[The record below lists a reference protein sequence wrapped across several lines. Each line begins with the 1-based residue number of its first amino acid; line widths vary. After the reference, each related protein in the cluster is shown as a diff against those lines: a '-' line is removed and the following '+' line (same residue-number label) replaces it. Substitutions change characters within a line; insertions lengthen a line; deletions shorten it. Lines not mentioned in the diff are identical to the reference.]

1 LKGFIKNCQFVA
13 VIKLRENKMVEH
25 LTTENFEK
33 EILKSDL
40 PVVVD
45 FYADWCMPCKMMAPI
60 FEKLSKEFEGK
71 VKFLKLDTQAE
82 SSIASDAEVRSI
94 PTLIF
99 MKDGK
104 AIGKTVGMLDEDALR
119 EKINSVFEN

>member
-1 LKGFIKNCQFVA
+1 MAK
-13 VIKLRENKMVEH
+13 H
-25 LTTENFEK
+25 LTSENFEQ
-33 EILKSDL
+33 EILKSKL

-45 FYADWCMPCKMMAPI
+45 FYADWCMPCRMMAPV

-71 VKFLKLDTQAE
+71 INFLKLDTQAE
-82 SSIASDAEVRSI
+82 SQLASEAGIQSI

-104 AIGKTVGMLDEDALR
+104 AVGKSVGLLEEDSFR
-119 EKINSVFEN
+119 EKINSVFNLQ